1 MDQIL
6 FYTEINKEC
15 TDEKLILGNKGI
27 HWFWT
32 DIWSKNKEQKGILNF
47 SKKLNKY

>member
-1 MDQIL
+1 MKGYLQNSIFKMDQIL

-27 HWFWT
+27 H
-32 DIWSKNKEQKGILNF
+32 
-47 SKKLNKY
+47 